1 MASVS
6 RDRYSREQL
15 VRMMREGSSDLW
27 PLLYQIARKAVGM
40 YYGGFSD
47 QEELVQVAVV
57 KCFEK
62 IPAYDPGCGTPC
74 GYFFGICHVAA
85 HDYLRKEKRQSLADW
100 THRLNRVRGNIKA
113 GKKNATTRR

>member
-62 IPAYDPGCGTPC
+62 IPAYDR
-74 GYFFGICHVAA
+74 AA
-85 HDYLRKEKRQSLADW
+85 ARPALFLRDMSRRGARLSAKRKEAESC
-100 THRLNRVRGNIKA
+100 
-113 GKKNATTRR
+113 